1 MKTININIEKRG
13 YPIYVGQGLLE
24 NYDLFKKHI
33 PGKRVAIVSNE
44 KVASLYLQKI
54 SDTLC
59 VEKEIIPIIL
69 PDGEAFKN
77 SESLN
82 LIYDGLLA
90 GKANRQITLIAL
102 GGGVIGDMTGFAAA
116 TFMRGV
122 DFIQIP
128 STLLSQ
134 VDSSVGG
141 KTGINHPLGKNM
153 IGAFYQPKC
162 VIADIDLLETLSNKE
177 LSAGMSE
184 VIKYGLIRDYKFF
197 EWLENNIKGIM
208 QRDSSL
214 IIDAVVRSCQNK
226 ADIVEADEFESG
238 IRAIL
243 NLGHTFGHAI
253 ETATGY
259 NEWLHGEAIA
269 IGMVMAAD
277 LSLQMGWLTTEE
289 NDRIK
294 SLIINT
300 NLPINPP
307 EISKKKFLELMQLD
321 KKTTEGQINLVLQQ
335 GIGKAILTSDY
346 DTKKFHNT
354 LSKKT
359 F

>member
-1 MKTININIEKRG
+1 MKTININLEKRS
-13 YPIYVGQGLLE
+13 YPIYVGKGLLE
-24 NYDLFKKHI
+24 NYGLLKKHI
-33 PGKRVAIVSNE
+33 SNKKVAIITND
-44 KVASLYLQKI
+44 KVAPLYLEKI
-54 SDTLC
+54 SNTLS

-69 PDGEAFKN
+69 PDGEVFKN
-77 SESLN
+77 FETLN
-82 LIYDGLLA
+82 LIYDTLLKN
-90 GKANRQITLIAL
+90 KANRQITLIAL
-102 GGGVIGDMTGFAAA
+102 GGGVIGDITGFAAA

-162 VIADIDLLETLSNKE
+162 VIADINLLETLPDKE
-177 LSAGMSE
+177 LSAGLAE
-184 VIKYGLIRDYKFF
+184 VIKYGLIRDSSFF
-197 EWLENNIKGIM
+197 EWLENNVEGIIK
-208 QRDSSL
+208 RDSQLL
-214 IIDAVVRSCQNK
+214 IEAVARSCQNK
-226 ADIVEADEFESG
+226 VDIVESDEFESG

-259 NEWLHGEAIA
+259 GKWLHGEAIA
-269 IGMVMAAD
+269 IGMVMAAY
-277 LSLQMGWLTTEE
+277 LSEQMGWLTKEE
-289 NDRIK
+289 NQRIK
-294 SLIINT
+294 SLIVDA

-307 EISKKKFLELMQLD
+307 EISKQEFLDLMQLD
-321 KKTTEGQINLVLQQ
+321 KKTKEDQINLVLQQ

-346 DTKKFHNT
+346 DTEKLHNT
-354 LSKKT
+354 LLKKT

>member
-1 MKTININIEKRG
+1 MKTININLEKRS
-13 YPIYVGQGLLE
+13 YPIYVGEGLLE
-24 NYDLFKKHI
+24 NYDLLKKHI
-33 PGKRVAIVSNE
+33 SNKKVAIITND
-44 KVASLYLQKI
+44 KIAPLYLEKI
-54 SDTLC
+54 SNTLS

-69 PDGEAFKN
+69 PDGEVFKN
-77 SESLN
+77 FETLN
-82 LIYDGLLA
+82 LIYDTLLKN
-90 GKANRQITLIAL
+90 KANRQITLIAL
-102 GGGVIGDMTGFAAA
+102 GGGVIGDITGFAAA

-162 VIADIDLLETLSNKE
+162 VIADINLLETLPDKE
-177 LSAGMSE
+177 LSAGLAE
-184 VIKYGLIRDYKFF
+184 VIKYGLIRDSSFF
-197 EWLENNIKGIM
+197 EWLENNVEGIIK
-208 QRDSSL
+208 RDSQLL
-214 IIDAVVRSCQNK
+214 IEAVVRSCQNK
-226 ADIVEADEFESG
+226 ADIVESDEFESG

-259 NEWLHGEAIA
+259 GKWLHGEAIA
-269 IGMVMAAD
+269 IGMVMAAY
-277 LSLQMGWLTTEE
+277 LSEQMGWLTKEE
-289 NDRIK
+289 NQRIK
-294 SLIINT
+294 SLIVDA

-307 EISKKKFLELMQLD
+307 EISKQEFLDLMQLD
-321 KKTTEGQINLVLQQ
+321 KKTKEDQINLVLQQ

-346 DTKKFHNT
+346 DTEKLHNT
-354 LSKKT
+354 LLKKT

>member
-177 LSAGMSE
+177 LSAGMAE

>member
-1 MKTININIEKRG
+1 MKTININLKKRG
-13 YPIYVGQGLLE
+13 YPIYVGEGLIE
-24 NYDLFKKHI
+24 NYNLIKKHI
-33 PGKRVAIVSNE
+33 SNKKVVIITND
-44 KVASLYLQKI
+44 KVAPLYLQKI
-54 SDTLC
+54 TNTLSN
-59 VEKEIIPIIL
+59 EKDIIPIIL

-77 SESLN
+77 IDTLN
-82 LIYDGLLA
+82 IIYDALLTN
-90 GKANRQITLIAL
+90 KANRQVTLIAL
-102 GGGVIGDMTGFAAA
+102 GGGVIGDITGFAAA

-128 STLLSQ
+128 TTLLSQ

-162 VIADIDLLETLSNKE
+162 VIADISLLQSLPDKE
-177 LSAGMSE
+177 LSAGLAE
-184 VIKYGLIRDYKFF
+184 VIKYGLIRDSSFF
-197 EWLENNIKGIM
+197 EWLEQNIEGIM
-208 QRDSSL
+208 KRDSQLL
-214 IIDAVVRSCQNK
+214 IQSVVRSCQNK

-259 NEWLHGEAIA
+259 GKWLHGEAIA
-269 IGMVMAAD
+269 IGMVMAAY
-277 LSLQMGWLTTEE
+277 LSEQMGWLSREE
-289 NDRIK
+289 NQRIK
-294 SLIINT
+294 SLIIHA

-307 EISKKKFLELMQLD
+307 EISMKKFLDLMQLD
-321 KKTTEGQINLVLQQ
+321 KKTKEDQINLVLQQ
-335 GIGKAILTSDY
+335 GIGKAILTSNY

-354 LSKKT
+354 LKKKD

>member
-1 MKTININIEKRG
+1 MKTININLEKRS
-13 YPIYVGQGLLE
+13 YPIYVGEGLLE
-24 NYDLFKKHI
+24 NYDLLKKHI
-33 PGKRVAIVSNE
+33 SNKKVAIITND
-44 KVASLYLQKI
+44 KIAPLYLEKI
-54 SDTLC
+54 SNTLS

-69 PDGEAFKN
+69 PDGEVFKN
-77 SESLN
+77 FETLN
-82 LIYDGLLA
+82 LIYDTLLKN
-90 GKANRQITLIAL
+90 KANRQITLIAL
-102 GGGVIGDMTGFAAA
+102 GGGVIGDITGFAAA

-162 VIADIDLLETLSNKE
+162 VIADINLLETLPDKE
-177 LSAGMSE
+177 LSAGLAE
-184 VIKYGLIRDYKFF
+184 VIKYGLIRDSSFF
-197 EWLENNIKGIM
+197 EWLENNVEGIIK
-208 QRDSSL
+208 RDSQLL
-214 IIDAVVRSCQNK
+214 IEAVVRSCQNK
-226 ADIVEADEFESG
+226 ADIVESDEFESG

-259 NEWLHGEAIA
+259 GKWLHGEAIA
-269 IGMVMAAD
+269 IGMVMAAY
-277 LSLQMGWLTTEE
+277 LSEQMGWLTKEE
-289 NDRIK
+289 NQRIK
-294 SLIINT
+294 SLIIDA

-307 EISKKKFLELMQLD
+307 EISKQEFLDLMQLD
-321 KKTTEGQINLVLQQ
+321 KKTKGDQINLVLQQ

-346 DTKKFHNT
+346 DIEKLHNT
-354 LSKKT
+354 LLKKT

>member
-1 MKTININIEKRG
+1 MKTININLEKRS
-13 YPIYVGQGLLE
+13 YPIYVGEGLLE
-24 NYDLFKKHI
+24 NYGLLKKHI
-33 PGKRVAIVSNE
+33 SNKKVAIITND
-44 KVASLYLQKI
+44 KIAPLYLEKI
-54 SDTLC
+54 SNTLS

-69 PDGEAFKN
+69 PDGEVFKN
-77 SESLN
+77 FETLN
-82 LIYDGLLA
+82 LIYDTLLKN
-90 GKANRQITLIAL
+90 KANRQITLIAL
-102 GGGVIGDMTGFAAA
+102 GGGVIGDITGFAAA

-162 VIADIDLLETLSNKE
+162 VIADINLLETLPDKE
-177 LSAGMSE
+177 LSAGLAE
-184 VIKYGLIRDYKFF
+184 VIKYGLIRDSSFF
-197 EWLENNIKGIM
+197 EWLENNVEGIIK
-208 QRDSSL
+208 RDSQLL
-214 IIDAVVRSCQNK
+214 IEAVVRSCQNK
-226 ADIVEADEFESG
+226 VDIVESDEFESD

-259 NEWLHGEAIA
+259 GKWLHGEAIA
-269 IGMVMAAD
+269 IGMVMAAY
-277 LSLQMGWLTTEE
+277 LSEQMGWLTKEE
-289 NDRIK
+289 NQRIK
-294 SLIINT
+294 SLIVDA

-307 EISKKKFLELMQLD
+307 EISKQEFLDLMQLD
-321 KKTTEGQINLVLQQ
+321 KKTKEDQINLVLQQ

-346 DTKKFHNT
+346 DIEKLHNT
-354 LSKKT
+354 LLKKT

>member
-1 MKTININIEKRG
+1 MKTININLEKRS
-13 YPIYVGQGLLE
+13 YPIYVGEGLLE
-24 NYDLFKKHI
+24 NYGLLKKHI
-33 PGKRVAIVSNE
+33 SNKKVAIITND
-44 KVASLYLQKI
+44 KVAPLYLEKI
-54 SDTLC
+54 SNTLS

-69 PDGEAFKN
+69 PDGEVFKN
-77 SESLN
+77 FETLN
-82 LIYDGLLA
+82 LIYDTLLKN
-90 GKANRQITLIAL
+90 KANRQITLIAL
-102 GGGVIGDMTGFAAA
+102 GGGVIGDITGFAAA

-162 VIADIDLLETLSNKE
+162 VIADINLLETLPDKE
-177 LSAGMSE
+177 LSAGLAE
-184 VIKYGLIRDYKFF
+184 VIKYGLIRDSSFF
-197 EWLENNIKGIM
+197 EWLENNVEGIIK
-208 QRDSSL
+208 RDSQLL
-214 IIDAVVRSCQNK
+214 IEAVARSCQNK
-226 ADIVEADEFESG
+226 VDIVESDEFESG

-259 NEWLHGEAIA
+259 GKWLHGEAIA
-269 IGMVMAAD
+269 IGMVMAAY
-277 LSLQMGWLTTEE
+277 LSEQMGWLTKEE
-289 NDRIK
+289 NQRIK
-294 SLIINT
+294 SLIVDA

-307 EISKKKFLELMQLD
+307 EISKQEFLDLMQLD
-321 KKTTEGQINLVLQQ
+321 KKTKEDQINLVLQQ

-346 DTKKFHNT
+346 DIEKLHNT
-354 LSKKT
+354 LLKKT

>member
-1 MKTININIEKRG
+1 MKTININLEKRS
-13 YPIYVGQGLLE
+13 YPIYVGEGLLE
-24 NYDLFKKHI
+24 NYGLLKKHI
-33 PGKRVAIVSNE
+33 SNKKVAIITND
-44 KVASLYLQKI
+44 KIAPLYLEKI
-54 SDTLC
+54 SNTLS

-69 PDGEAFKN
+69 PDGEVFKN
-77 SESLN
+77 FETLN
-82 LIYDGLLA
+82 LIYDTLLKN
-90 GKANRQITLIAL
+90 KANRQITLIAL
-102 GGGVIGDMTGFAAA
+102 GGGVIGDITGFAAA

-162 VIADIDLLETLSNKE
+162 VIADINLLETLPDKE
-177 LSAGMSE
+177 LSAGLAE
-184 VIKYGLIRDYKFF
+184 VIKYGLIRDSNFF
-197 EWLENNIKGIM
+197 EWLENNVEGIIK
-208 QRDSSL
+208 RDSQLL
-214 IIDAVVRSCQNK
+214 IEAVVRSCQNK
-226 ADIVEADEFESG
+226 ADIVESDEFESG

-259 NEWLHGEAIA
+259 GKWLHGEAIA
-269 IGMVMAAD
+269 IGMVMAAY
-277 LSLQMGWLTTEE
+277 LSEQMGWLTKEE
-289 NDRIK
+289 NQRIK
-294 SLIINT
+294 SLIVDA

-307 EISKKKFLELMQLD
+307 EISKQEFLDLMQLD
-321 KKTTEGQINLVLQQ
+321 KKTKEDQINLVLQQ

-346 DTKKFHNT
+346 DTEKLHNT
-354 LSKKT
+354 LLKKT